1 MTPAPAGSAAAGSR
15 PAGVEPVHPPPRG
28 RVRLLAS
35 AFIGAWLLVQL
46 ALPASYHLGANPSEE
61 RFAWRMFSDVWWYH
75 KTCQLTLVETLDG
88 PPSGGGPARRPVA
101 LEHAFHVVWL
111 RQLQRRPAVVEK
123 ALRQRCE
130 ADPAVREV
138 AFTRVCPGAP
148 PSRLPP
154 LRLRRT
160 CATGVV
166 EREAAPAGPA
176 RGQSR

>member
-1 MTPAPAGSAAAGSR
+1 
-15 PAGVEPVHPPPRG
+15 V
-28 RVRLLAS
+28 
-35 AFIGAWLLVQL
+35 AWLLGQL
-46 ALPASYHLGANPSEE
+46 AIPASYHVGANASEE
-61 RFAWRMFSDVWWYH
+61 RFAWRMFSDVWWHH
-75 KTCQLTLVETLDG
+75 KTCQLAVVETLDG
-88 PPSGGGPARRPVA
+88 PASGDGPVRRPVA
-101 LEHAFHVVWL
+101 LERAFHVVWL

-138 AFTRVCPGAP
+138 LFTRVCPGAP

-166 EREAAPAGPA
+166 EHEAAPVRPA
-176 RGQSR
+176 PGRSP